1 MDEKK
6 MQPQQQEQK
15 PEQEEIYLME
25 DRDGFMVRVPASKL
39 ESWKAAQQQPSRPLN
54 KAEQQVRDVIL
65 QRIFGDK
72 K

>member
-39 ESWKAAQQQPSRPLN
+39 ESWKKAQQQPSRPLN
-54 KAEQQVRDVIL
+54 KAEQQVRDLLV

>member
-6 MQPQQQEQK
+6 MQPQNQEQE
-15 PEQEEIYLME
+15 PQQEEIYLME

-39 ESWKAAQQQPSRPLN
+39 ESWKKAQQEPPRPLN
-54 KAEQQVRDVIL
+54 KAEQQVRDMIL
-65 QRIFGDK
+65 QRIFGGK